1 MEKIINEVEN
11 AFSVL
16 KSGGIILYPTDTIWG
31 IGCDAT
37 NDDAINKINSLK
49 NKDNLTPMLSLIN
62 SSDMLNEFLHNK
74 PNNID
79 EILKEFKNPTTIVY
93 SDPKN
98 ISKLLISNKNTVA
111 FRIVKDNFCSKLIS
125 RIKKP
130 IVSTSANIHDRKYP
144 VNFKEIDE
152 RILKGVDY
160 IVNLPNKSVSN
171 LPSSIIKVNKEGE
184 MIKLR

>member
-11 AFSVL
+11 AFNIL

-37 NDDAINKINSLK
+37 NDDAIHRINSLK
-49 NKDNLTPMLSLIN
+49 NRDPSKPMLSLIN
-62 SSDMLNEFLHNK
+62 NSNMLDKYLHIK
-74 PNNID
+74 PKFID
-79 EILKEFKNPTTIVY
+79 NILKEINSPTTIIY
-93 SDPKN
+93 SNPKN
-98 ISKLLISNKNTVA
+98 ISKLIISKENTVA

-171 LPSSIIKVNKEGE
+171 LPSSIIRVNKEGE

>member
-49 NKDNLTPMLSLIN
+49 NRDNLTPMLSLIN

-79 EILKEFKNPTTIVY
+79 EILKAQ
-93 SDPKN
+93 
-98 ISKLLISNKNTVA
+98 LQ
-111 FRIVKDNFCSKLIS
+111 
-125 RIKKP
+125 
-130 IVSTSANIHDRKYP
+130 
-144 VNFKEIDE
+144 
-152 RILKGVDY
+152 
-160 IVNLPNKSVSN
+160 
-171 LPSSIIKVNKEGE
+171 
-184 MIKLR
+184 

>member
-16 KSGGIILYPTDTIWG
+16 KTGGIILYPTDTIWG

-49 NKDNLTPMLSLIN
+49 NRDNLTPMLSLIN

-79 EILKEFKNPTTIVY
+79 EILKEFKNPITIVY

-98 ISKLLISNKNTVA
+98 ISKLQISNKNTVA

-125 RIKKP
+125 KIKKP
-130 IVSTSANIHDRKYP
+130 IVSTSANIHNRKYP

-184 MIKLR
+184 MTKIR